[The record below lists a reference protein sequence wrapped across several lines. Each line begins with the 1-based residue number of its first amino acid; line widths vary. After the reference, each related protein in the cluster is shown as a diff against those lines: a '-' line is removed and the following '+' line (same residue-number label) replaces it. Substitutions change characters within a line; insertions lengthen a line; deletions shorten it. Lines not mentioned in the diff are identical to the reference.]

1 MKRNIYFE
9 PNGDFARYLL
19 VENLVFILVEQER
32 ALPENG
38 IWKRKLPRLSCWL
51 SSGEWFYWGIE
62 GRDSKGYGMGFG
74 LSVRPRI

>member
-32 ALPENG
+32 ALPVNDIWENET
-38 IWKRKLPRLSCWL
+38 PQA
-51 SSGEWFYWGIE
+51 
-62 GRDSKGYGMGFG
+62 
-74 LSVRPRI
+74 

>member
-19 VENLVFILVEQER
+19 IENLVFILVEQER

-38 IWKRKLPRLSCWL
+38 IW
-51 SSGEWFYWGIE
+51 EIE
-62 GRDSKGYGMGFG
+62 T
-74 LSVRPRI
+74 PQA

>member
-9 PNGDFARYLL
+9 PNDDFARYLL

-38 IWKRKLPRLSCWL
+38 IWKRKLPRLSV
-51 SSGEWFYWGIE
+51 G
-62 GRDSKGYGMGFG
+62 
-74 LSVRPRI
+74 